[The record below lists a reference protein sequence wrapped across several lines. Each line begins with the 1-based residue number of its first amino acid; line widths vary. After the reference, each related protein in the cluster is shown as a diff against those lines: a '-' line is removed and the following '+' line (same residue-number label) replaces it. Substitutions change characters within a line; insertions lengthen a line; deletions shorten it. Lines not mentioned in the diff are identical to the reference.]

1 MDVEDVRR
9 RAAAYDSLLGAV
21 LVVVY
26 LLTVTVLGAVLAGDP
41 TSNTPIVSDAAALA
55 LVAHAYS
62 RDRFPELGTSLVV
75 ALILLAWLLAFE
87 PAVPLV
93 DAVAALPDWLRGDAG
108 TPLVLAAVLV
118 VAYAL
123 VVRGV
128 VPTPNFGGSKN

>member
-1 MDVEDVRR
+1 MDLTDVRR

-87 PAVPLV
+87 PAVPLL
-93 DAVAALPDWLRGDAG
+93 DAVTGLPGWLQGDAG

-128 VPTPNFGGSKN
+128 VPTPNFDGSRN

>member
-1 MDVEDVRR
+1 MDLTDVRR
-9 RAAAYDSLLGAV
+9 RAAAYDSVLGAV

-55 LVAHAYS
+55 LVAHAYG
-62 RDRFPELGTSLVV
+62 RDRFPELGTPLVV
-75 ALILLAWLLAFE
+75 AMILLAWLLAFE

-93 DAVAALPDWLRGDAG
+93 DAVAALPGWVQGDAG
-108 TPLVLAAVLV
+108 TPLVLAGVLV

-123 VVRGV
+123 VLRGV
-128 VPTPNFGGSKN
+128 VPTPSVDGSRT